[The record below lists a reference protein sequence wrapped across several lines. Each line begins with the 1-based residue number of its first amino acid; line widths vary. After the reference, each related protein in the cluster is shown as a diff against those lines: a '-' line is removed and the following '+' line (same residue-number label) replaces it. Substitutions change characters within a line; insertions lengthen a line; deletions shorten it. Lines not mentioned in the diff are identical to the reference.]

1 MLIDDIYNYLM
12 LARSRKVG
20 GSELAHVLTK
30 IKAIMFMNNF
40 LIQSKINTKSYV
52 YKVF

>member
-30 IKAIMFMNNF
+30 IKVIMFMNNF
-40 LIQSKINTKSYV
+40 LIQCKIKTEPCV

>member
-30 IKAIMFMNNF
+30 IMFMNNF